1 MLQQT
6 RLFFSSGGDLNGSS
20 LGVEADED
28 DGSGSIWR
36 GKYERTAKELEY
48 TKKLLQSQHEEDLE
62 QMMAIKKQLEKKVR
76 QIPNIFPIT
85 YVSFH
90 LLKIVH
96 NFRVFWACQIT
107 LVFS

>member
-20 LGVEADED
+20 LGGEADED

-76 QIPNIFPIT
+76 QISNILPIT
-85 YVSFH
+85 VRTCEF
-90 LLKIVH
+90 LP
-96 NFRVFWACQIT
+96 AA
-107 LVFS
+107 